1 MGLAFLMH
9 PGILAALG
17 SALLFGAATPLA
29 KGLVDSNNPWMLA
42 GLLYLGSG
50 IGLSIYRRLIS
61 APSVTLPRA
70 ETLWFAGAVLSG
82 GVVGPVPLMMGL
94 KGSTASATA
103 LLLNMEGVFTAL
115 LAWFAFK
122 ENFDRRIAVGML
134 AIVAGAVILSW
145 PGDAKIEALWPSLA
159 ILGAC
164 LAWAIDNN
172 LTRKVS
178 LTDASWIA
186 AVKGLIAGSINLII
200 ALSLG
205 AQFPALRYTLAAL
218 LVGVFAYG
226 ISLVLFVVG
235 LRHLGTAR
243 TGAYFSVAPLFG
255 GLLAIVMGEPVTLPL
270 TLAAGLMA
278 WGVWLHLTENHEH
291 LHTHEALSH
300 QHEHGHD
307 AHHRHEHVA
316 PTDSSERHAHWHTH
330 APTTHAHPHYPDAH
344 HTHRH

>member
-1 MGLAFLMH
+1 MPLTTLMH
-9 PGILAALG
+9 PGVLAALG

-29 KGLVDSNNPWMLA
+29 KGLLDSINPWTLA

-50 IGLSIYRRLIS
+50 IGLSIYRRLIR
-61 APSVTLPRA
+61 APSVTLPRT
-70 ETLWFAGAVLSG
+70 ERLWFAGAVLSG
-82 GVVGPVPLMMGL
+82 GVVGPVLLMVGL
-94 KGSTASATA
+94 KGSTASATS

-122 ENFDRRIAVGML
+122 ENFDRRIALGML
-134 AIVAGAVILSW
+134 AIVAGAVILSC
-145 PGDAKIEALWPSLA
+145 PSDAKIESLWPSLA

-186 AVKGLIAGSINLII
+186 AVKGLIAGSINLLI

-205 AQFPALRYTLAAL
+205 AQFPGVRDTLAAL
-218 LVGVFAYG
+218 VIGVFAYG

-255 GLLAIVMGEPVTLPL
+255 GLLALLMGEPVTLPL
-270 TLAAGLMA
+270 LLAAGLMA
-278 WGVWLHLTENHEH
+278 CGLWLHLTENHEH
-291 LHTHEALSH
+291 LHTHETLSH
-300 QHEHGHD
+300 EHEHGHD
-307 AHHRHEHVA
+307 AHHSHEHDA
-316 PTDSSERHAHWHTH
+316 TSGTSEHHTHWHAH
-330 APTTHAHPHYPDAH
+330 APTTHAHHHYPDAH